1 MMGAIAESRK
11 VERKNT
17 NDILVHYL
25 NPEKANYCMCIAGFP

>member
-1 MMGAIAESRK
+1 M
-11 VERKNT
+11 KNT